1 MRLKRDIKGF
11 TLGELLTV
19 VMIIGI
25 LVGFALPVYG
35 GQIEKSREDN
45 DISLVRA
52 AYTKVYV
59 ASLNGDL
66 TKTVEV
72 KLSQS
77 VYDWQYHDS
86 ITFDDISHSKGDG
99 DTANWKGVPGKNGTC
114 VVSYQE
120 GVGVVLTWSG
130 EKTTSGPNI
139 NYSEDLREILDKT
152 GFLTTYSGQTMLEV
166 DSNSGSTP
174 MKKEIEKYMSEN
186 SLLKYGTWAFL
197 ADPKNSLNSSTPYS
211 YVFWTC
217 IDTNEV
223 GVGVKIP
230 IIIAKPNGKY
240 CISDSI
246 TAERSNKYVGKYVA
260 IADHIA
266 SKNHYGPY
274 VNGKTEYETLDEAY
288 KAYEKYA
295 EQEYPQYKDDLP
307 K

>member
-1 MRLKRDIKGF
+1 MRFRRDIKGF

-35 GQIEKSREDN
+35 SQIEKSREDN

-52 AYTKVYV
+52 AYTEVYV
-59 ASLNGDL
+59 ASLNGDT

-72 KLSQS
+72 KLSQTVS
-77 VYDWQYHDS
+77 DWQYHDT
-86 ITFDDISHSKGDG
+86 ITFDDISHSKGEG
-99 DTANWKGVPGKNGTC
+99 DTANWKGVPGKNGSC

-139 NYSEDLREILDKT
+139 NYSEDLREILNKT
-152 GFLTTYSGQTMLEV
+152 GFLTTYSSQTMLEV

-186 SLLKYGTWAFL
+186 SLLKHGTWAFL

-217 IDTNEV
+217 VDTNEV
-223 GVGVKIP
+223 GVGFNIP
-230 IIIAKPNGKY
+230 IIIAKPDGTY
-240 CISDSI
+240 CISDST
-246 TAERSNKYVGKYVA
+246 TAKRNNKYVGDYVA
-260 IADHIA
+260 IADHVP
-266 SKNHYGPY
+266 SKNHYGQY
-274 VNGKTEYETLDEAY
+274 VNGKTEYATLDEAY
-288 KAYEKYA
+288 KAYEKYVK
-295 EQEYPQYKDDLP
+295 QEYPQYKDDLP